1 MSAGIVIHNRVSA
14 DSVSIESQN
23 IQIESIHKEGTGKP
37 VEVYYAHN
45 VRTVGLHN
53 SGRLLLW
60 LLESSKL
67 FVHSGIQTVKPRSD
81 RRQVQDIT
89 IDLLVL

>member
-1 MSAGIVIHNRVSA
+1 MSAGIVLHNRVSA

-53 SGRLLLW
+53 SGRLL
-60 LLESSKL
+60 
-67 FVHSGIQTVKPRSD
+67 FVAVREVEVVRSLRD
-81 RRQVQDIT
+81 SNRQA
-89 IDLLVL
+89 